1 MIPTRLIRQNADELE
16 GPELDQLLVYLY
28 TEHWR
33 EREASMPRE
42 NRTKHFESWLQ
53 GRVFECQE
61 AAESARIN
69 SIFASELPELRSIW
83 ERVMQEASG
92 DNPQLAPR
100 NSSYAPTT
108 GRRSSGWSR
117 SRTTTSGWSAC
128 AARRS
133 TPTS

>member
-1 MIPTRLIRQNADELE
+1 MIPTRLIRQNAESLE

-53 GRVFECQE
+53 GRVFEYQE
-61 AAESARIN
+61 AAESAKIS

-83 ERVMQEASG
+83 ERVKQEASRG
-92 DNPQLAPR
+92 NPQ
-100 NSSYAPTT
+100 
-108 GRRSSGWSR
+108 
-117 SRTTTSGWSAC
+117 
-128 AARRS
+128 
-133 TPTS
+133 